1 MASLL
6 ALQLQSLLWRVHV
19 VQSPRAELA
28 IVADTDQIVGVL
40 RADHLNAVDGMGV
53 RGSGQRGSLD
63 GRALVAAVV
72 PHDYLAG
79 VGARNDQV
87 GVEVGEAAGGDPA
100 GAVEDVLGRVGLEL
114 GVPD

>member
-19 VQSPRAELA
+19 IQSPGAELA
-28 IVADTDQIVGVL
+28 IVAYTDQVVGVL
-40 RADHLNAVDGMGV
+40 RADHLNAVDRMGV
-53 RGSGQRGSLD
+53 RGCGQRGSLD

-72 PHDYLAG
+72 PHDYLSG
-79 VGARNDQV
+79 VGACDDQV